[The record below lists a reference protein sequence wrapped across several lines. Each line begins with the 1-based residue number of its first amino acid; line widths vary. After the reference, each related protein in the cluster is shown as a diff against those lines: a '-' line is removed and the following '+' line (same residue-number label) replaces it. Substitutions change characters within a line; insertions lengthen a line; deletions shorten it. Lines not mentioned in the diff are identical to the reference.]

1 MLFRSGGEGMGY
13 NAIFVVLPRGTA
25 EHVMNVA
32 KEAGAQG
39 GTILFARGTG
49 AHEAKTFLGL
59 TVDIAKEVLFVLTS
73 EKDTER
79 ILKAIVEA
87 GHLEKPGTGIA
98 FVMSV
103 DKTVGL
109 VNRDSGKP
117 VKE

>member
-1 MLFRSGGEGMGY
+1 MGY

-49 AHEAKTFLGL
+49 TYEAKTFLGL
-59 TVDIAKEVLFVLTS
+59 TIDIAKEVLFVLIE

-79 ILKAIVEA
+79 ILQAMVEA

-98 FVMSV
+98 FVISV

-109 VNRDSGKP
+109 VSRDSTKP
-117 VKE
+117 IKE

>member
-1 MLFRSGGEGMGY
+1 MGY
-13 NAIFVVLPRGTA
+13 NAVFVVLPRGTA

-39 GTILFARGTG
+39 GTILLARGTG

-59 TVDIAKEVLFVLTS
+59 TVDIAKEVLFVLID

-79 ILKAIVEA
+79 ILEAMVEA

-109 VNRDSGKP
+109 VSRESIKP
-117 VKE
+117 TKD

>member
-1 MLFRSGGEGMGY
+1 MGY
-13 NAIFVVLPRGTA
+13 NAVFVVLPRGTA

-32 KEAGAQG
+32 KNAGAQG
-39 GTILFARGTG
+39 GTILLGRGTG

-59 TVDIAKEVLFVLTS
+59 TVDIAKEVLFVLID
-73 EKDTER
+73 KQDTER
-79 ILKAIVEA
+79 ILEAIVEA

-109 VNRDSGKP
+109 ITEDAIRS

>member
-1 MLFRSGGEGMGY
+1 MGY
-13 NAIFVVLPRGTA
+13 NAVFVVLPRGTA

-39 GTILFARGTG
+39 GTIFFARGTG
-49 AHEAKTFLGL
+49 AHEAKTFFGL
-59 TVDIAKEVLFVLTS
+59 TVDIAKEVLFVLTD

-79 ILKAIVEA
+79 ILDAIVEA

-103 DKTVGL
+103 DKTIGL
-109 VNRDSGKP
+109 ITRDSSSP
-117 VKE
+117 VNE

>member
-1 MLFRSGGEGMGY
+1 MGY
-13 NAIFVVLPRGTA
+13 NVIFAVLPRGTA

-39 GTILFARGTG
+39 GTIFFARGTG

-59 TVDIAKEVLFVLTS
+59 TVDIAKEVLFVLTD

-79 ILKAIVEA
+79 ILGSVIEA

-98 FVMSV
+98 FVMSL

-109 VNRDSGKP
+109 VRRDSVEP
-117 VKE
+117 ADE

>member
-1 MLFRSGGEGMGY
+1 MGY
-13 NAIFVVLPRGTA
+13 NAVFVVLPRGTA

-39 GTILFARGTG
+39 GTIFFARGTG
-49 AHEAKTFLGL
+49 AHEAKTFFGL
-59 TVDIAKEVLFVLTS
+59 TVDIAKEVLFVLTD

-79 ILKAIVEA
+79 ILDAIVEA

-103 DKTVGL
+103 DKTIGL
-109 VNRDSGKP
+109 ITRDSSSP
-117 VKE
+117 INE

>member
-1 MLFRSGGEGMGY
+1 MGY
-13 NAIFVVLPRGTA
+13 NAVFVVLPRGTA

-39 GTILFARGTG
+39 GTIFFARGTG
-49 AHEAKTFLGL
+49 THEAKTFLGL
-59 TVDIAKEVLFVLTS
+59 TVDIAKEVLFVLTD

-79 ILKAIVEA
+79 ILQAIAEA

-109 VNRDSGKP
+109 INKGNTEP
-117 VKE
+117 VKEQTGHTY